1 MSSYESI
8 IIKRSFLC
16 FCDPWFADLGRY
28 LLYPFQILRIFRL
41 IRHRNEVFLLVVQAA
56 YRLDMHWDDG
66 VNKKAHIHAVATT
79 LDVRNMPLTGFV
91 RAPGSVSLSRQTGI
105 CRYRLTTYSASASAI
120 SKCPGSCCVCSI
132 CPFFFL
138 SVHSGASSRSP
149 LVKNMYTS
157 SPRKS
162 QTA

>member
-1 MSSYESI
+1 MICARFARTRYDMN
-8 IIKRSFLC
+8 SFT
-16 FCDPWFADLGRY
+16 PR
-28 LLYPFQILRIFRL
+28 R
-41 IRHRNEVFLLVVQAA
+41 A
-56 YRLDMHWDDG
+56 YRIPKEYIAPQGISRILSGIHIASRQSNDCLHMPRDNS
-66 VNKKAHIHAVATT
+66 VNKIAAIYAAHTT
-79 LDVRNMPLTGFV
+79 LGVGNMPLTGCV